1 MLIPKRTRI
10 AVESLV
16 YIAANGVHQPIPARQ
31 VAQALSISL
40 AGLESILRVL
50 RERRLV
56 CSFRGPGGGYQ
67 IDSDLKK
74 FTVLD
79 VVKFFESS
87 QPKPDKDTA
96 CDDFALDFQEA
107 CKQAFNSENLH
118 DLVNAASA
126 SDPGV
131 ASAAKP
137 RFGLRPLPSPV
148 SPRGPNSVFQL
159 YACDS
164 GLHSQA
170 A

>member
-1 MLIPKRTRI
+1 MLIPKRTRV

-16 YIAANGVHQPIPARQ
+16 YIAANGARQPIPARQ
-31 VAQALSISL
+31 VAQALSVSL

-50 RERRLV
+50 REHRLV

-67 IDSDLKK
+67 IDTDLKK

-79 VVKFFESS
+79 VVKFFEASPPRAGKGS
-87 QPKPDKDTA
+87 A

-107 CKQAFNSENLH
+107 CKKAFNSENLN
-118 DLVNAASA
+118 DLVSAASA
-126 SDPGV
+126 SDPGAA
-131 ASAAKP
+131 ASKP

-159 YACDS
+159 YSCDS
-164 GLHSQA
+164 GLRNQA